1 MVIALRLLKVPLF
14 IGFLK
19 NLREK
24 DKIYSDDEV
33 LEEEL
38 IKYIVLN
45 KKKIRVYND

>member
-1 MVIALRLLKVPLF
+1 MPLL

-19 NLREK
+19 NFREK
-24 DKIYSDDEV
+24 DKMYSNDDV

-45 KKKIRVYND
+45 KKKDRVYND

>member
-1 MVIALRLLKVPLF
+1 MVIALRLLKRPLF
-14 IGFLK
+14 KGFLK

-24 DKIYSDDEV
+24 DKIYSDDDV

-45 KKKIRVYND
+45 KKKR

>member
-1 MVIALRLLKVPLF
+1 MLLKVPLV

-19 NLREK
+19 KLREK
-24 DKIYSDDEV
+24 DKIYSDDNV

-45 KKKIRVYND
+45 KKKIKR

>member
-1 MVIALRLLKVPLF
+1 MPLF

-19 NLREK
+19 ALREE
-24 DKIYSDDEV
+24 DKIYSDDDV

-45 KKKIRVYND
+45 KKNRVYNDRVYND